1 VAYVLR
7 DRPADRRLVQ
17 SQEEALASLVAQV
30 QGQAITH
37 ASGAATVTQA
47 RMLLVT
53 AEALLMQLVLS

>member
-1 VAYVLR
+1 VH
-7 DRPADRRLVQ
+7 
-17 SQEEALASLVAQV
+17 
-30 QGQAITH
+30 GQAIKH